1 MKFIYSALVLV
12 FLSSCGATVNV
23 DYEKGLDWTVLKS
36 YQFYTEMNSG
46 LNDLDDTRIKKAI
59 DSTLQ
64 KKTFQKTD
72 YNQYYVSF
80 FVEESLSN
88 SRNTIGIGLGSGG
101 GGISVGGGVGIPI
114 GGKVIN
120 QRITIEFR
128 KATTGEKLV
137 WQAVYD
143 GELKEKATPKQKEAY
158 YDMVIPMMLKD
169 FPPKEN
175 KK

>member
-1 MKFIYSALVLV
+1 MKLIYSALVLV
-12 FLSSCGATVNV
+12 FLSSCGATVNT
-23 DYEKGLDWTVLKS
+23 DYEKDVDWTVLKS
-36 YQFYTEMNSG
+36 YQFYSEMNSG
-46 LNDLDDTRIKKAI
+46 LNDLDDKRIKKAI
-59 DSTLQ
+59 DSILQ
-64 KKTFQKTD
+64 KKSFQKTD

-120 QRITIEFR
+120 QRVTIEFR
-128 KATTGEKLV
+128 KATTGDKLV

-143 GELKEKATPKQKEAY
+143 GEIKEKATPKQKEAY
-158 YDMVIPMMLKD
+158 YDKIIPLMLKD